1 MFKFNIISQNLNIQF
16 LKFKFFALLF
26 SLILIVLTFSS
37 LFLNGL
43 NLGIDFKGGILV
55 EFRSVENKIVNISD
69 FRKDAKSL
77 GLGEVSVQEFGK
89 KYGCIVKSSKAR
101 RWK

>member
-1 MFKFNIISQNLNIQF
+1 MFKFNIISQNLNIKY
-16 LKFKFFALLF
+16 LRFKFIALLF
-26 SLILIVLTFSS
+26 SLTVLFLTFLS

-55 EFRSVENKIVNISD
+55 EFRSIENKIVNISD
-69 FRKDAKSL
+69 FRNDAKSL

-89 KYGCIVKSSKAR
+89 IRMYC
-101 RWK
+101 